1 VSQPTC
7 KFGTN
12 DDGNRWIEC
21 LLCGWRSYNA
31 HDVKHF
37 YCSSCHIFHN
47 DLPVYQAAQKAVDD
61 VMGAGEYVRLN
72 GFDPSKG
79 ETRRKGN

>member
-1 VSQPTC
+1 
-7 KFGTN
+7 
-12 DDGNRWIEC
+12 
-21 LLCGWRSYNA
+21 
-31 HDVKHF
+31 VKHF